1 VGLEPANGRALATG
15 AARLRH
21 RARVGLGATSLARA
35 AALAPIAARDDTP
48 DMLAL
53 TVALVISAGPAPKP
67 MTLGETVTLV
77 SKKLGGEKRRIN
89 LYRPPVDPK
98 LALPVLLMLD
108 GGLEED
114 FVHVAGLV
122 QVGASNGTMRPF
134 LLVGI
139 ENTERRR
146 DLTGP
151 TTNDEDRQVAP
162 RVGGSEAFRA
172 FIADELLPW
181 LEANQKVTRERAL
194 VGESFAGLFVV
205 ETLVER
211 PDLFTHYVAID
222 PSLWWNDGK
231 LLTRVAPML
240 HGTDGKT
247 LFVAASNEPDLS
259 ALIEKLRSTLQ
270 TSAPATL
277 KWRVEK
283 FPAETHATV
292 FHPAAL
298 LGFRAHLAPA
308 PKSP

>member
-1 VGLEPANGRALATG
+1 MFAL
-15 AARLRH
+15 L
-21 RARVGLGATSLARA
+21 
-35 AALAPIAARDDTP
+35 
-48 DMLAL
+48 
-53 TVALVISAGPAPKP
+53 ALVISAGPAPKP
-67 MTLGETVTLV
+67 MTIGETVTLT
-77 SKKLGGEKRRIN
+77 SKTLGGEKRRIN

-122 QVGASNGTMRPF
+122 QIGASNGTMRPF

-151 TTNDEDRQVAP
+151 TTNEEDKKVAP
-162 RVGGSEAFRA
+162 RVGGSEKFRA

-181 LEANQKVTRERAL
+181 VEANQKVTKERAI
-194 VGESFAGLFVV
+194 VGESFAGLFVI
-205 ETLVER
+205 ETFVER

-231 LLTRVAPML
+231 LLPRVEPML
-240 HGTDGKT
+240 HGADGKT

-259 ALIEKLRSTLQ
+259 APIATLEG
-270 TSAPATL
+270 TLKTRAPATL
-277 KWRVEK
+277 TWRVQK
-283 FPAETHATV
+283 FPNETHATV

-298 LGFRAHLAPA
+298 LGFRAQLGKP
-308 PKSP
+308 